1 LWVSTWVRWR
11 RARAGISHAPATST
25 GATCSSSLQP
35 DPRQLHS
42 WARGTGSVGDAVGKG
57 RAQRASLT
65 LAQTSFTHAPQTS
78 FTHAPTDRHTGRRVR
93 SSSSTEA
100 TGASHKRARER
111 GARERGARERGAR
124 ERSKRGRS
132 KRGDQTQRR
141 PPAPRPAPLLPP
153 PRRLLLVHVCVPRK
167 CVPWPTLWPTVPPPT
182 DPVGQSWPRGTR
194 SVGDSVGEGYYSVKH
209 LAVLL
214 ECETPSSADARSGAD
229 ARKSCIVQAQRP
241 RRRPLLPA
249 LSLWCDLRSPSA
261 LAYTIAY

>member
-1 LWVSTWVRWR
+1 MGAL
-11 RARAGISHAPATST
+11 
-25 GATCSSSLQP
+25 ATCACGHLARSCNQHRGYLQLQP
-35 DPRQLHS
+35 TTRPASTTLMGARHRVSRRCRGQGPCAAGVSDARTDVFHS
-42 WARGTGSVGDAVGKG
+42 CTTDVFHSCTD
-57 RAQRASLT
+57 
-65 LAQTSFTHAPQTS
+65 
-78 FTHAPTDRHTGRRVR
+78 PTDRHTGRRVR

-100 TGASHKRARER
+100 TGASHKR
-111 GARERGARERGAR
+111 ARERGARERGAR

-209 LAVLL
+209 IAVLL

-229 ARKSCIVQAQRP
+229 ARKSCIVQAQAPPAAARSLAVVRP
-241 RRRPLLPA
+241 EVSLGPRLHYRLLTLCPA
-249 LSLWCDLRSPSA
+249 
-261 LAYTIAY
+261 AY